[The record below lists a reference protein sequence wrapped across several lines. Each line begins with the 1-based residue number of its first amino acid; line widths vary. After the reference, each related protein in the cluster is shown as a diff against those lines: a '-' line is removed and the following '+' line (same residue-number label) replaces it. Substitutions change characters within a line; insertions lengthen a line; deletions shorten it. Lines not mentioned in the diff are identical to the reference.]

1 MNSSFLSINTFIR
14 YLSSALMIL
23 YAVCKL
29 LLRGFFRLHF
39 FLATSSQTTN
49 AVLMNCSVD
58 FRSRRSQQ
66 VIYQKSFFQNLDIT
80 LGSLSTLG
88 AKVTSK
94 CDIPMDQKI
103 DGQTFFVD
111 FSYCEIRS
119 KNRSKTE
126 EKDQGCS
133 LFVKENRR
141 RKT

>member
-1 MNSSFLSINTFIR
+1 
-14 YLSSALMIL
+14 MIL

-88 AKVTSK
+88 AKITSK
-94 CDIPMDQKI
+94 CDIPWTKRLMAKL
-103 DGQTFFVD
+103 
-111 FSYCEIRS
+111 FSWIFPTVKSDS
-119 KNRSKTE
+119 KSRSKTE

>member
-1 MNSSFLSINTFIR
+1 
-14 YLSSALMIL
+14 MIL

-29 LLRGFFRLHF
+29 LLRGFFRLHL

-88 AKVTSK
+88 AKITSK

-111 FSYCEIRS
+111 FSYCEIR
-119 KNRSKTE
+119 
-126 EKDQGCS
+126 
-133 LFVKENRR
+133 
-141 RKT
+141 